1 MKRDVISPISKLFM
15 SCAVFLALSA
25 PAFAMP
31 PMPPEDEDSQ
41 CMEAPC
47 PPECNGDMKNED
59 SNKAAKFE
67 NGKKSKECQMDSKMK
82 KKFEKMLKKLKI
94 TDEQKAKMDELMKS
108 DMAQRTAL
116 KKQIREKRKA
126 IDNELLK
133 ADYDKN
139 IVDTLTK
146 EIRQLSGDIV
156 QIQIDGKIKMRNI
169 LTYEQFKQLEE
180 DRIQMQEKMKEKM
193 QKKMKKMGKMENRE
207 E

>member
-1 MKRDVISPISKLFM
+1 MKRNFMFSIPKLFM
-15 SCAVFLALSA
+15 SLAVFLAFSA
-25 PAFAMP
+25 PAFSMP
-31 PMPPEDEDSQ
+31 PMPPEDEDGQ
-41 CMEAPC
+41 CMEEPC
-47 PPECNGDMKNED
+47 PPECGNNGD
-59 SNKAAKFE
+59 SNRPAKFE
-67 NGKKSKECQMDSKMK
+67 NSKNSKDCKMDSKMK

-116 KKQIREKRKA
+116 KKQIREKRQA
-126 IDNELLK
+126 VDNELLK
-133 ADYDKN
+133 ADYDKTV
-139 IVDTLTK
+139 VDTLTK

-193 QKKMKKMGKMENRE
+193 KKKMKKTGKMDNRE